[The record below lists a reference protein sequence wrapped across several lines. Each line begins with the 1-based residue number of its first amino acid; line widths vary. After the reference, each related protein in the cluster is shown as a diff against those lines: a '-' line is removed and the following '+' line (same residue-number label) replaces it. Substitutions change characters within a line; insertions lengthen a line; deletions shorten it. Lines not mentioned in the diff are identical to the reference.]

1 MAGPERLKTDDVQA
15 AMRKTWCA
23 PEYALVW
30 EVAPA
35 TGAAHGRQRYAD
47 AMIMSLWPSRGQYL
61 HGVEIKVSRSDW
73 LREAK
78 DPSKA
83 ERLAAYCDYW
93 WVHTVPGVIHDLAEV
108 PIMWGVRVWDGK
120 RWSTLRE
127 AKRTDAQPV
136 DRGFLAS
143 LMRRG
148 DEQVEAAARAK
159 VQNVIEAERANI
171 QQQIDSGIRAHT
183 ARSDKALDAIR
194 KFKETSGIDLLG
206 SERDFNI
213 PDPRRLGAI
222 VKVVHS
228 LGLLSSYSSLDHMIR
243 EIGGIGRRFTLM
255 HEEATASLAELNAPM
270 AEAIEAGKAEVAA
283 LDEADRAKNR
293 RR

>member
-1 MAGPERLKTDDVQA
+1 MAGPERLKTADVQA

-73 LREAK
+73 LKEAK

-148 DEQVEAAARAK
+148 DEQLEAAARAK
-159 VQNVIEAERANI
+159 VQNVIESERATI
-171 QQQIDSGIRAHT
+171 QQQIESGIRAHT
-183 ARSDKALDAIR
+183 QRADRALEAIR
-194 KFKETSGIDLLG
+194 QFREASGINLL
-206 SERDFNI
+206 DQNYLL
-213 PDPRRLGAI
+213 PDARKVGVL
-222 VKVVHS
+222 VKLIHD
-228 LGLLSSYSSLDHMIR
+228 LGLLDDYSGVQHIVSA
-243 EIGGIGRRFTLM
+243 IGHNVQRLSEM
-255 HEEATASLAELNAPM
+255 HDRATAAM
-270 AEAIEAGKAEVAA
+270 AEAFGPLAPVIEAAKAVEQAA
-283 LDEADRAKNR
+283 REERAKALER
-293 RR
+293 R